1 MRIGPLSGYEAK
13 AERAGA
19 DPSHCPGPGHGRRSH
34 GRLHVAESLERTLD
48 TGEAWFFSRS
58 RRELWHKGETSGNVI
73 KVHEVQVDCDTDTIL
88 LKGSPTGPACHTG
101 KPTCFFQGLDG
112 ADLEFEAA
120 GPAVVDELFSVI
132 ESRKKA
138 APEGSYVA
146 KLLHEGIDRIGKKVI
161 EEAGETVIA
170 AKNGNADE
178 TVHEVA
184 DLWFHS
190 LVLLSSAGLKPR
202 ISGGSFQSAD
212 GRCVS
217 LPALGALGG
226 KGLYGSLDPVAEAG
240 FGARH
245 PRTF

>member
-1 MRIGPLSGYEAK
+1 MKLKLNEQGLIPAIAQDRDTGDVLM
-13 AERAGA
+13 
-19 DPSHCPGPGHGRRSH
+19 
-34 GRLHVAESLERTLD
+34 VAYMSPESLERTLD

-58 RRELWHKGETSGNVI
+58 RQALWHKGETSGNVI

-88 LKGSPTGPACHTG
+88 LKGSPAGPACHTG

-120 GPAVVDELFSVI
+120 GPAVLDELFSVI
-132 ESRKKA
+132 ESRKTA

-146 KLLHEGIDRIGKKVI
+146 KLLHEGVDRIGKKVI

-170 AKNGNADE
+170 AKNGNAAE

-190 LVLLSSAGLKPR
+190 LVLLSSAGLKPEDIWR
-202 ISGGSFQSAD
+202 ELSK
-212 GRCVS
+212 R
-217 LPALGALGG
+217 
-226 KGLYGSLDPVAEAG
+226 
-240 FGARH
+240 R
-245 PRTF
+245 R

>member
-1 MRIGPLSGYEAK
+1 MKLKLNEQGLIPAIAQDRDTGDVLM
-13 AERAGA
+13 
-19 DPSHCPGPGHGRRSH
+19 
-34 GRLHVAESLERTLD
+34 VAYMSPESLERTLD

-58 RRELWHKGETSGNVI
+58 RQDLWHKGETSGNVI

-88 LKGSPTGPACHTG
+88 LKGSPAGPACHTG

-190 LVLLSSAGLKPR
+190 LVLLSSAGLKPEEIWR
-202 ISGGSFQSAD
+202 ELSK
-212 GRCVS
+212 R
-217 LPALGALGG
+217 
-226 KGLYGSLDPVAEAG
+226 
-240 FGARH
+240 R
-245 PRTF
+245 R